1 LVGVNADN
9 QSVNVRYE
17 ERYMTLSS
25 IIDLVPPE
33 YRDTSVIY
41 RVKPPDEFDR
51 FGRCVYTYR
60 RFVAIRPD
68 GQSICTCLL
77 GRHLGIPC
85 AHFFAVLRQFPQNE
99 FNISMVHP
107 HWQLPDQ
114 RIRAQTRPF
123 VHLRHTNAPDAANR
137 QQTRMNPQPP
147 AAIGAGS
154 AIGAVTPAHSGIPP
168 RANRTVTP
176 PPRGHAVGT
185 TLSTDPAAH
194 FQELFMTPR
203 QTHHGPDAK
212 RKNYTR
218 VIELTKHLM
227 KLIGDD
233 DTLADRM
240 LLRLHSDIEHVQ
252 EQQSIASYDVNIAP
266 VSQPRPIVDGSTPE
280 VPLPLDPVRVNT
292 PGRKRT
298 SRLKS
303 SVELSSPKKRRKM

>member
-123 VHLRHTNAPDAANR
+123 VHLRHTNAPDAANK

-147 AAIGAGS
+147 AAISAGS
-154 AIGAVTPAHSGIPP
+154 AIVAVPPAHGGIPP

-176 PPRGHAVGT
+176 PLRGHAVGT

-194 FQELFMTPR
+194 FQEMFMAPR
-203 QTHHGPDAK
+203 QTHGPDAK

-218 VIELTKHLM
+218 VMELTKHLM

-233 DTLADRM
+233 DAHSHQIV
-240 LLRLHSDIEHVQ
+240 LRLHSDIEYVQ
-252 EQQSIASYDVNIAP
+252 EQQSIASYNVNIAP
-266 VSQPRPIVDGSTPE
+266 VSQPRSIVDGSTPE

-303 SVELSSPKKRRKM
+303 SLELSSPKKKRKM